1 MREKPKQIFAYGSG
15 RLTKEFLNYTK
26 KITRKTKPKM
36 CFLPT
41 ATGDDEGYISRWYE
55 ACEGLDIEPHVLRV
69 WINSIDEQ
77 RSWEE
82 MILPMDAII
91 VGGGNTLNMLA
102 IWEAQGLSK
111 LLKTA
116 YNNGTVMVGG
126 SAGSLCW
133 FNAGTTDSRP
143 KEYSIV
149 KCLGFLKYSHC
160 PHYHSEASRIPLYH
174 ENIRTGKLT
183 EGYACDDR
191 AGVHFVNGE
200 FKKALSLDLNNNSY
214 FVHLKNGE
222 VVDEKLESTILDVV
236 K

>member
-1 MREKPKQIFAYGSG
+1 MSQKPKQIFAFGSG
-15 RLTKEFLNYTK
+15 RITKEFLKYTK
-26 KITRKTKPKM
+26 ELTGQANPKM
-36 CFLPT
+36 SFLPT
-41 ATGDDEGYISRWYE
+41 ATADDEGYVSRWYE

-82 MILPMDAII
+82 QILPMDAII

-102 IWEAQGLSK
+102 IWEAQGITK
-111 LLKTA
+111 LLKQA
-116 YNNGTVMVGG
+116 YENGTVMTGG

-149 KCLGFLKYSHC
+149 DCLGFLEYSHC

-174 ENIRTGKLT
+174 KNIKTGKLT

-191 AGVHFVNGE
+191 SGVHFINGE
-200 FKKALSLDLNNNSY
+200 LKKAVSLDDKNNSY
-214 FVHLKNGE
+214 FVSLKEGE
-222 VVDEKLESTILDVV
+222 VVEEKLPVEILPSLT
-236 K
+236 

>member
-1 MREKPKQIFAYGSG
+1 MRKKPKQVFAYGSG
-15 RLTKEFLNYTK
+15 KLTKEFLKYTIK
-26 KITRKTKPKM
+26 LTDKAMPKM

-41 ATGDDEGYISRWYE
+41 ATADDESYVSRWYE
-55 ACEGLDIEPHVLRV
+55 ACEGLDIEPHVLKV

-102 IWEAQGLSK
+102 IWEAQGISK
-111 LLKTA
+111 LLRTA

-143 KEYSIV
+143 KEFSIV
-149 KCLGFLKYSHC
+149 ECLGFLKYSHC

-174 ENIRTGKLT
+174 ENIRTGELSD
-183 EGYACDDR
+183 GYACDDR
-191 AGVHFVNGE
+191 AGVHFVDGV
-200 FKKALSLDLNNNSY
+200 FKKAVSLDAHSNSY
-214 FVHLKNGE
+214 FVSLENGKVIE
-222 VVDEKLESTILDVV
+222 EKLISEVIH
-236 K
+236 

>member
-1 MREKPKQIFAYGSG
+1 
-15 RLTKEFLNYTK
+15 
-26 KITRKTKPKM
+26 M

-41 ATGDDEGYISRWYE
+41 ATADDEEYIARWYE
-55 ACEGLDIEPHVLRV
+55 ACEGLEIIPTVLRV
-69 WINSIDEQ
+69 WINSLDEQ

-82 MILPMDAII
+82 QLLPMDAIV

-102 IWEAQGLSK
+102 IWQAQGIAE

-116 YNNGTVMVGG
+116 YENGTVMAGG

-143 KEYSIV
+143 KAYSIV
-149 KCLGFLKYSHC
+149 ECLGFLGYSHC

-174 ENIRTGKLT
+174 DNIRTGKLT
-183 EGYACDDR
+183 GGYACDDR
-191 AGVHFVNGE
+191 AGVHFLNGE
-200 FKKALSLDLNNNSY
+200 LEKAVSLDAENNSY
-214 FVHLKNGE
+214 HVRLVNGK
-222 VVDEKLESTILDVV
+222 VVEEKIESEII